1 MKKKLNC
8 SLSWQLPLP
17 PWPGGVVAPD
27 VLRLADPLTLR
38 LAEGVAVPAMDE
50 SKATSQLPSHS
61 GTLTGLTLNPSQ
73 SGFVPARSF
82 AFS

>member
-27 VLRLADPLTLR
+27 VLRLADPLTLG

-50 SKATSQLPSHS
+50 SKATSQLPSH
-61 GTLTGLTLNPSQ
+61 T
-73 SGFVPARSF
+73 PAH
-82 AFS
+82 